1 MDKKIEIVE
10 IKKFDYRLLEKLKAL
25 EISSFGPE
33 AAANQWLLP
42 IIIRYGKIIAV
53 KTDSNFIGLCL
64 LIRSWDNTDKAFIHS
79 LHVKKQY
86 RNQGIGK
93 MLLAK
98 AIEMAKDY
106 GIKCIDLTVDPQN
119 KTAIKLYKNFG
130 FKINRLKKNEYG
142 KGVHRYLMSLKF

>member
-1 MDKKIEIVE
+1 MNKKIKIVE
-10 IKKFDYRLLEKLKAL
+10 IKKFNYQLVEKLKAL
-25 EISSFGPE
+25 EVSSFGPE

-42 IIIRYGKIIAV
+42 VIIRYGKIIAV
-53 KTDSNFIGLCL
+53 KAGSSFIGLCL
-64 LIRSWDNTDKAFIHS
+64 LIRSWDNTDTAFIYS

-98 AIEMAKDY
+98 AIEISKDY
-106 GIKCIDLTVDPQN
+106 GIKCINLTVSPEN